1 MAWSFDRNTPVFV
14 QIADRIRRDVISG
27 IYPPG
32 EKIPTVRQLA
42 AIAAVN
48 PNTVQRALTFL
59 EEEGLIYTRTT
70 LGRFVT
76 EDEDVL
82 KNARERTK
90 KQTVKKLLCEANS
103 LGISAAELIEFI
115 KEETENG

>member
-48 PNTVQRALTFL
+48 PNTVQ
-59 EEEGLIYTRTT
+59 
-70 LGRFVT
+70 
-76 EDEDVL
+76 
-82 KNARERTK
+82 
-90 KQTVKKLLCEANS
+90 
-103 LGISAAELIEFI
+103 
-115 KEETENG
+115 